1 MPIPTQGLTEKM
13 QLNTDK
19 LNAQRAAIH
28 AKQNLAPSDI
38 TPEQATQIAKMLEEK
53 TVALD
58 SVAAKTGGDPDEVI
72 KIVNHGGLR
81 VQATKDMITV
91 LDLYNG
97 TDKAFLQTGRPK
109 EPERVIPPLSK
120 RTLAEMEAGRK
131 KLAEHNAAYRPP
143 PVEDKTVGT
152 NDFRPGDFVEQT
164 NTFKS
169 PLITKSKDMN

>member
-53 TVALD
+53 TVSPD
-58 SVAAKTGGDPDEVI
+58 SVAAKTGDEVI
-72 KIVNHGGLR
+72 KIVEHGGLR

-143 PVEDKTVGT
+143 PAEDKTVGT
-152 NDFRPGDFVEQT
+152 NDFRPGDFVEQA

-169 PLITKSKDMN
+169 PVISKSKDMK